1 MICCGSPHL
10 QHGGS
15 DDVVREVGRGEE
27 GDVHGFG
34 DGRQRSDVGR
44 DIPVMSWRS
53 SRGVQLWDRMSIWR
67 EKKIVHERRTSAE
80 E

>member
-1 MICCGSPHL
+1 
-10 QHGGS
+10 
-15 DDVVREVGRGEE
+15 
-27 GDVHGFG
+27 
-34 DGRQRSDVGR
+34 
-44 DIPVMSWRS
+44 VMSWRS